1 MLAVFAAARAR
12 MAAATASARKFGLP
26 LLSSTR
32 ASNTTSSALAAI
44 SSGTSIVFDE
54 RQISERIKLDQL
66 LSPRA
71 QRLGAL
77 MGVFGAVPATLRTQR
92 DLLKQCGRRRYD
104 RRRGRPARRRRSA

>member
-44 SSGTSIVFDE
+44 SSGTSIVFM
-54 RQISERIKLDQL
+54 RAASTSWLERIA
-66 LSPRA
+66 S
-71 QRLGAL
+71 
-77 MGVFGAVPATLRTQR
+77 TN
-92 DLLKQCGRRRYD
+92 
-104 RRRGRPARRRRSA
+104 AR